1 MRNSLK
7 IALRNL
13 LRYRR
18 RTFFTLG
25 LIAVGMIFVLV
36 FVSVTA
42 WFKDMMVRNITDSYL
57 GHIQIHAKGYV
68 DSIDMLPL
76 QLNLPPEQVVMIEQ
90 ALKEN
95 TAIEAYTERIKFGGA
110 FSNFEQTTNI
120 RINGVDPEAEIQT
133 EPLLLPRLINGERG
147 AISLSRGKILVPE
160 LLAQGL
166 GVKVGDTVV
175 VVATN
180 RDGSVNGKT
189 FVIGGILS
197 SATGPG
203 GRDGY
208 IHIDDAR
215 DLLRMTEPEV
225 SEIAIRIKN
234 LSDLQ
239 RVSGALQSKLIA
251 TEGLK
256 DIEIHTWEKLSPFA
270 TVAQMIDVMTF
281 FLKLMLVSVVLIG
294 IMNVMIMAV
303 YERIREIGTIAAMG
317 TPPRRI
323 LYLFLYE
330 GLMLGTLGALFGTA
344 VGVALILALN
354 SFQITFSFGQQTGL
368 LLAPT
373 IAFSQVVLICLLV
386 VGVSLVATL
395 QPAWKASQMEPID
408 ALRHV

>member
-1 MRNSLK
+1 MRNSMK

-68 DSIDMLPL
+68 DSIENLPL
-76 QLNLPPEQVVMIEQ
+76 QLNLRPQQVAMIEQ
-90 ALKEN
+90 ALKAN
-95 TAIEAYTERIKFGGA
+95 PAIEAYSKRIKFGGA

-147 AISLSRGKILVPE
+147 SISLSRGKILVPD
-160 LLAQGL
+160 LLARGL
-166 GVKVGDTVV
+166 GVKAGDTVV

-180 RDGSVNGKT
+180 
-189 FVIGGILS
+189 
-197 SATGPG
+197 
-203 GRDGY
+203 RDGY

-270 TVAQMIDVMTF
+270 TVVQMIDVMTF

-330 GLMLGTLGALFGTA
+330 GLMLGTLGALLGTA

-354 SFQITFSFGQQTGL
+354 SFKITFSFGQQTGL
-368 LLAPT
+368 VLTPT
-373 IAFSQVVLICLLV
+373 IAFSQVALICLLV

>member
-1 MRNSLK
+1 MRNSMK

-68 DSIDMLPL
+68 DSIENLPL
-76 QLNLPPEQVVMIEQ
+76 QLNLRPQQVAMIEQ
-90 ALKEN
+90 ALKAN
-95 TAIEAYTERIKFGGA
+95 PAIEAYSKRIKFGGA

-147 AISLSRGKILVPE
+147 SISLSRGKILVPD
-160 LLAQGL
+160 LLARGL
-166 GVKVGDTVV
+166 GVKAGDTVV

-270 TVAQMIDVMTF
+270 TVVQMIDVMTF

-330 GLMLGTLGALFGTA
+330 GLMLGTLGALLGTA

-354 SFQITFSFGQQTGL
+354 SFKITFSFGQQTGL
-368 LLAPT
+368 VLTPT
-373 IAFSQVVLICLLV
+373 IAFSQVALICLLV

>member
-1 MRNSLK
+1 MRNSMK

-189 FVIGGILS
+189 FVVGGILS

-208 IHIDDAR
+208 MHIDDAR
-215 DLLRMTEPEV
+215 DLLRMTDSEV

-239 RVSGALQSKLIA
+239 RISGALQSKLIA
-251 TEGLK
+251 TGGLK

-270 TVAQMIDVMTF
+270 TVVQMIDVMTF

-330 GLMLGTLGALFGTA
+330 GLMLGTLGALLGTA

-354 SFQITFSFGQQTGL
+354 SFKITFSFGQQTGL

>member
-76 QLNLPPEQVVMIEQ
+76 QLNLPPEQVAMIEQ

-208 IHIDDAR
+208 MHIDDAR
-215 DLLRMTEPEV
+215 DLLRMTDSEV

-270 TVAQMIDVMTF
+270 TVVQMIDVMTF

-330 GLMLGTLGALFGTA
+330 GFMLGTLGALLGTA

-354 SFQITFSFGQQTGL
+354 SFKITFSFGQQTGL

>member
-189 FVIGGILS
+189 FIIGGILS

-208 IHIDDAR
+208 MHIDDAR
-215 DLLRMTEPEV
+215 DLLRMTDSEV

-270 TVAQMIDVMTF
+270 TVVQMIDVMTF

-330 GLMLGTLGALFGTA
+330 GLMLGTLGALLGTA

-373 IAFSQVVLICLLV
+373 IALSQVVLICLLV

>member
-1 MRNSLK
+1 MRNSMK

-95 TAIEAYTERIKFGGA
+95 TAIEAYTKRIKFGGA

-208 IHIDDAR
+208 MHIDDAR
-215 DLLRMTEPEV
+215 DLLRMTDSEV

-270 TVAQMIDVMTF
+270 TVVQMIDVMTF

-330 GLMLGTLGALFGTA
+330 GLMLGTLGALLGTA

>member
-57 GHIQIHAKGYV
+57 GHIQVHAKGYV

-95 TAIEAYTERIKFGGA
+95 TAIDAYSKRIKFGGA

-133 EPLLLPRLINGERG
+133 EPLLLPRIMSGER
-147 AISLSRGKILVPE
+147 ASVSLDRGKILVPE

-208 IHIDDAR
+208 MHIDDAR
-215 DLLRMTEPEV
+215 DLLRMTDSEV

-239 RVSGALQSKLIA
+239 RISGALQSKLIA
-251 TEGLK
+251 IGGLK

-270 TVAQMIDVMTF
+270 TVVQMIDVMTF

-330 GLMLGTLGALFGTA
+330 GFMLGTLGALLGTA

-354 SFQITFSFGQQTGL
+354 SFKITFSFGQQTGL

>member
-1 MRNSLK
+1 MRNSMK

-208 IHIDDAR
+208 MHIDDAR
-215 DLLRMTEPEV
+215 DLLRMTDSEV

-239 RVSGALQSKLIA
+239 RISGALQSKLIA

-270 TVAQMIDVMTF
+270 TVVQMIDVMTF

-330 GLMLGTLGALFGTA
+330 GLMLGTLGALLGTA

-354 SFQITFSFGQQTGL
+354 SFKITFSFGQQTGL
-368 LLAPT
+368 VLTPT
-373 IAFSQVVLICLLV
+373 IAFSQVALICLLV

>member
-76 QLNLPPEQVVMIEQ
+76 QLNLPPEQVAMIEQ

-208 IHIDDAR
+208 MHIDDAR
-215 DLLRMTEPEV
+215 DLLRMTDSEV

-239 RVSGALQSKLIA
+239 RISGALQSKLIA

-270 TVAQMIDVMTF
+270 TVVQMIDVMTF

-330 GLMLGTLGALFGTA
+330 GFMLGTLGALLGTA

-354 SFQITFSFGQQTGL
+354 SFKITFSFGQQTGL

>member
-1 MRNSLK
+1 MRNSMK

-57 GHIQIHAKGYV
+57 GHIQVHAKGYV

-208 IHIDDAR
+208 MHIDDAR
-215 DLLRMTEPEV
+215 DLLRMTDSEV

-239 RVSGALQSKLIA
+239 RISGALQSKLIA
-251 TEGLK
+251 IGGLK

-270 TVAQMIDVMTF
+270 TVVQMIDVMTF

-330 GLMLGTLGALFGTA
+330 GFMLGTLGALLGTA

-354 SFQITFSFGQQTGL
+354 SFKITFSFGQQTGL

>member
-76 QLNLPPEQVVMIEQ
+76 QLNLPPEQVAMIEQ

-208 IHIDDAR
+208 MHIDDAR
-215 DLLRMTEPEV
+215 DLLRMTDSEV

-270 TVAQMIDVMTF
+270 TVVQMIDVMTF

-354 SFQITFSFGQQTGL
+354 SFKITFSFGQQTGL